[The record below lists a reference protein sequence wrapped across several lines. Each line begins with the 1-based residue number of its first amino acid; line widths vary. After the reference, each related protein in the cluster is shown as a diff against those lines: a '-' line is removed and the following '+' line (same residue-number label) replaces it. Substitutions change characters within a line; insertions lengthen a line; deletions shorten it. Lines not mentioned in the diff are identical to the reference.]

1 MPKIRFN
8 GQEYDSAEEMPPEVR
23 KLFEMAT
30 GMLADNDKDGTPDIF
45 QSLTT
50 NMTTLTGATQYVIN
64 GKTYAGLEVMPPEV
78 RKQYQQ
84 LIQHVDANSDGVPD
98 MLEGGVITSS
108 IAMGGRVPPP
118 SPTAKP
124 AQPQLVKVVGEQG
137 SQSSMLMI
145 AALVIIILVGAVV
158 FLLLTR

>member
-1 MPKIRFN
+1 MPKISFN

-30 GMLADNDKDGTPDIF
+30 SMLADNDKDGRPDIF
-45 QSLTT
+45 QNMPSNLTT
-50 NMTTLTGATQYVIN
+50 ITSATQYVIN
-64 GKTYAGLEVMPPEV
+64 GKTYSGLEEMPPEV

-84 LIQHVDANSDGVPD
+84 LIQHADANSDGVPD
-98 MLEGGVITSS
+98 MLDGGVITSS
-108 IAMGGRVPPP
+108 IAMGGKLSPP
-118 SPTAKP
+118 SATAKP

-137 SQSSMLMI
+137 GQSSMLMV
-145 AALVIIILVGAVV
+145 AALIILVLVGAVV